1 MIVPRSRLLLWVAV
15 VVVPFAAMA
24 GSMPQSAPLALS
36 LIGALAVLALFDAA
50 LATGRLKGVAVE
62 LAPLTRLTKDRDG
75 TVELRVRNDSQRAR
89 ALRVGLAWPDGIA
102 SPHDDRVALLPADA
116 QWSRLAW
123 PCTPLKRGSYGFERC
138 YLEAASP
145 LGFWSFRA
153 TTPLAGELRVYPN
166 LLSERRNL
174 AAIFLHRG
182 GMGIH
187 AQRQVGKGREFEKLR
202 EYIPGDSFED
212 IHWKATAKR
221 GRPVTKVYQVE
232 RTQEVYVVI
241 DASRLSA
248 RDSAAQQRLANP
260 GSRIT
265 FLERYVTAAL
275 VLGLAAER
283 QGDLFGLATFSDKL
297 LGFVRAKSGRAHFNA
312 CRDALYGL
320 QPQTVTP
327 DFDELCAFLRLRL
340 RRRALLVFLTSLDDP
355 VLAESFARN
364 VGLISRQHLVLVNM
378 LRPAAARPLFSDAG
392 VASTDDMAARLG
404 GHIQWQRLRELEK
417 TLQRHGVQFAQLDDE
432 KLCAELVTQY
442 LNVKQRQLL

>member
-15 VVVPFAAMA
+15 IVVPFAAMA
-24 GSMPQSAPLALS
+24 GAMPETWTLAVVFIAALAALAL
-36 LIGALAVLALFDAA
+36 LDAA
-50 LATGRLKGVAVE
+50 LAAGRLNGIAVE
-62 LAPLTRLTKDRDG
+62 LPALTRLTKDREG
-75 TVELRVRNDSQRAR
+75 EVELRVRNDSQNAR
-89 ALRVGLAWPDGIA
+89 EVRLGLAWPEEIA
-102 SPHDDRVALLPADA
+102 SPDDDRVALLPAGA
-116 QWSRLAW
+116 QWSRLPW
-123 PCTPLKRGSYGFERC
+123 PCTPLKRGSYRLGRC
-138 YLEAASP
+138 HLEASSP

-153 TTPLAGELRVYPN
+153 TRPLDGELRAYPN

-182 GMGIH
+182 GLGIH

-202 EYIPGDSFED
+202 EYIAGDSFED

-248 RDSAAQQRLANP
+248 RDSAAHQQITNHE
-260 GSRIT
+260 SRGT
-265 FLERYVTAAL
+265 YLERYVTAAL

-283 QGDLFGLATFSDKL
+283 QGDLFGLATFSDRL
-297 LGFVRAKSGRAHFNA
+297 TGFVRAKSGRAHFNA
-312 CRDALYGL
+312 CRDALYAL
-320 QPQTVTP
+320 QPQVVTP
-327 DFDELCAFLRLRL
+327 DFDELCAFLRTRL
-340 RRRALLVFLTSLDDP
+340 RRRALLVFLTNLDDP
-355 VLAESFARN
+355 ALAESFARN
-364 VGLISRQHLVLVNM
+364 VGMISRQHLVLVNM
-378 LRPAAARPLFSDAG
+378 LRPAAARPLFSDAA